1 MSDSKNYLSKEE
13 YSYLKSFKINLPEDR
28 PCDIQDLLVKFP
40 VRSDGESSV
49 KRGINLFYS
58 TYRNK
63 WTCGYLGEEELNGYG
78 DTPLEAVY
86 NCFVNCANNNII
98 KNG

>member
-28 PCDIQDLLVKFP
+28 PCDIQDLLMKFP
-40 VRSDGESSV
+40 VRSDCESSV
-49 KRGINLFYS
+49 KSGIYLFYF
-58 TYRNK
+58 TYK
-63 WTCGYLGEEELNGYG
+63 YKCTCFYLGEDELNGYG

-86 NCFVNCANNNII
+86 NCFVHCANNNII